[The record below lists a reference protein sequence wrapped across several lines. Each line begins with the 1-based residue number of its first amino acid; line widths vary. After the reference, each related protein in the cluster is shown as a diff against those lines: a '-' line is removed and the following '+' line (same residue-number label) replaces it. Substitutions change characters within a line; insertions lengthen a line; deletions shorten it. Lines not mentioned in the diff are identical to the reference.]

1 MSTKFNR
8 IISFETPSEHK
19 SICLWNSSVD
29 SYQNFLAIQDKAM
42 KDCKSLKLSPLTV
55 PWGGGDEED

>member
-1 MSTKFNR
+1 MTAFYFRVGIVQNITKKMSTKFNR

-29 SYQNFLAIQDKAM
+29 SYQNFMAIHEG
-42 KDCKSLKLSPLTV
+42 L
-55 PWGGGDEED
+55 